1 MEGEGGV
8 NAGLWPRDHSDCQ
21 TVQTNN
27 AASSATNKEQNSKR
41 KVKDEDVEKRSR
53 RAKEETEA
61 ATNEIYVLQ
70 REMRKGLE
78 INKEIVFNFFAARQ

>member
-1 MEGEGGV
+1 MQ
-8 NAGLWPRDHSDCQ
+8 R
-21 TVQTNN
+21 
-27 AASSATNKEQNSKR
+27 
-41 KVKDEDVEKRSR
+41 KRSR